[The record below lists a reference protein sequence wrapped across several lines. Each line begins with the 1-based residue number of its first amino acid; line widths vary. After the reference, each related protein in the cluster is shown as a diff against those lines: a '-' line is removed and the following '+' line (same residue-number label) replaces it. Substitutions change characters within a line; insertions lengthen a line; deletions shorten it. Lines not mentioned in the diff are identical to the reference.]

1 MHPARPDFQCHGH
14 SGKAIGLLPKLHAFP
29 APLRAVSVGA
39 TRLTDGK
46 VVQLSLFDE
55 EFSERED
62 RLEKS
67 VDAIRNKYGY
77 KAVKRGV
84 NIGDD
89 LTGGLHGEDDFLPFK
104 R

>member
-1 MHPARPDFQCHGH
+1 MKTCG
-14 SGKAIGLLPKLHAFP
+14 IGLILVTEDILNKIYAKLHAFP

-89 LTGGLHGEDDFLPFK
+89 LTGGLHEEDDFLPFK